1 MNRMWQPLYT
11 IPRAGLTAPPHTLRG
26 DNVRTPSHTCTRE
39 PTSCRAPA
47 ALYRRRASHVA
58 RPPACGAMEAH
69 KHTRAA
75 NLAVSFRS
83 IETTNGVPTDS
94 VEGRSEEEALSL
106 TSTGLALTLT
116 GLEVSLVRPGTAA
129 YVENE
134 ADTWH
139 GPSG

>member
-1 MNRMWQPLYT
+1 
-11 IPRAGLTAPPHTLRG
+11 
-26 DNVRTPSHTCTRE
+26 
-39 PTSCRAPA
+39 
-47 ALYRRRASHVA
+47 
-58 RPPACGAMEAH
+58 MEAH

-83 IETTNGVPTDS
+83 IDTTNGVPTDS

-129 YVENE
+129 YVEYE
-134 ADTWH
+134 TDTWH
-139 GPSG
+139 GPSGWWAEAGRGSGQPGARPGAESEGGLRRARGPKAEPS

>member
-1 MNRMWQPLYT
+1 
-11 IPRAGLTAPPHTLRG
+11 
-26 DNVRTPSHTCTRE
+26 
-39 PTSCRAPA
+39 
-47 ALYRRRASHVA
+47 
-58 RPPACGAMEAH
+58 MEAH

-83 IETTNGVPTDS
+83 IDTTNGVPADS

-134 ADTWH
+134 ADNGMAQAAD
-139 GPSG
+139 GPRLAEARGSLERDRALRVAAVSQLTERCATLVST

>member
-1 MNRMWQPLYT
+1 MCYQAYKF
-11 IPRAGLTAPPHTLRG
+11 A
-26 DNVRTPSHTCTRE
+26 S
-39 PTSCRAPA
+39 SCRAPA
-47 ALYRRRASHVA
+47 HVYRR

-83 IETTNGVPTDS
+83 IDTTNGAPADS

-129 YVENE
+129 
-134 ADTWH
+134 
-139 GPSG
+139 

>member
-1 MNRMWQPLYT
+1 
-11 IPRAGLTAPPHTLRG
+11 
-26 DNVRTPSHTCTRE
+26 
-39 PTSCRAPA
+39 
-47 ALYRRRASHVA
+47 
-58 RPPACGAMEAH
+58 MEAH
-69 KHTRAA
+69 KLTRAA

>member
-1 MNRMWQPLYT
+1 
-11 IPRAGLTAPPHTLRG
+11 
-26 DNVRTPSHTCTRE
+26 
-39 PTSCRAPA
+39 
-47 ALYRRRASHVA
+47 
-58 RPPACGAMEAH
+58 MEAH

-83 IETTNGVPTDS
+83 IDTTNGVPADS
-94 VEGRSEEEALSL
+94 VEGRSEELALSL